1 MTGIITANIG
11 GQERSLKFGT
21 NSTAQYCEVR
31 KCDLNDYMEDLGKF
45 ILSQSEEEELRQMSG
60 MEGSELRDII
70 YSGLWAF
77 DITNNRKVDYNK
89 FDVGNWIDE
98 AEQEEINKIF
108 QELFSSNEGKTK
120 QKKGEGVKKK

>member
-1 MTGIITANIG
+1 MAGIIIANIG

-21 NSTAQYCEVR
+21 NSTARYCEVR
-31 KCDLNDYMEDLGKF
+31 NCDLNDYTEDLGKF
-45 ILSQSEEEELRQMSG
+45 ILSQSKDKELRKMSG
-60 MEGSELRDII
+60 LQGNEVRDII

-77 DITNNRKVDYNK
+77 DITNKRAIDYDR

-108 QELFSSNEGKTK
+108 QELFSSNEGKIE
-120 QKKGEGVKKK
+120 QKKGGGVKKK

>member
-1 MTGIITANIG
+1 MAGIITANIG

-21 NSTAQYCEVR
+21 NSTARYCEVR
-31 KCDLNDYMEDLGKF
+31 KCDLNDYMEDLAKF
-45 ILSQSEEEELRQMSG
+45 LLSQSEEDEIRKMAGLRG
-60 MEGSELRDII
+60 DEVRDII

-77 DITNNRKVDYNK
+77 DITNERAIDYDR
-89 FDVGNWIDE
+89 FVVGNWIDD

-108 QELFSSNEGKTK
+108 QELFSSNEGKVE